1 MKSKIIEP
9 SFDNTINE
17 EFNKILERKKGI
29 AADKIVSEA
38 EARRRGSQTNIA
50 RFFKSLYIPPSAED
64 FKGLMYYF
72 VGKGKQGDADLK
84 WFKEKLFDPFAKG
97 IRSWNAYKQNMVN
110 EYQALKK
117 KFPKVSKSL
126 NKLIPGT
133 VFTNDTAIR
142 TYLFDKAGYDI
153 PGLSMQQKRDLI
165 QHVKNNPDIMAF
177 ADALS
182 TITRSK
188 DGYPAP
194 NANWAVSSIPGDMN
208 ALVNKV
214 GRKQFLQDWINQKDN
229 IFNKDNLNKIQAV
242 YGNQFLESL
251 NNILYRM
258 ENGGNRLVSPDSTV
272 NGFVSWINGSVGA
285 IMFFNMRSA
294 LLQTISTVNFINWS
308 DNNIFKAS
316 AAFANQPQFWKDFA
330 KLFNSDQLKQRRKG
344 LQTDVSASELTKAF
358 AERKMTPASVV
369 SYLLSKGFTPT
380 QLADSFA
387 IAFGGASFY
396 RNRFNKLKKE
406 GMTDAQANEQAMLDF
421 QEIAEETQQSSRED
435 LVSQQQASVLGRM
448 VLAFQNVTMQMGR
461 LTKKAMS
468 DLMNGRGDFKTNVSK
483 IVYYA
488 VVQNIVFAALQT
500 GLAALMWGEDE
511 EEIENRTRRS
521 LNQALDSF
529 LRGTG
534 LYGALLSTLKNV
546 IIQWHLQKDKPF
558 GRRDKWKIAQE
569 MASLS
574 PPIGAKMRKIMSAFD
589 TEVFNEGVGKK
600 LGFRIENPEIQK
612 WAKIIEATTNLPL
625 ARIVN
630 KANNL
635 EEAITGN
642 HLLWQKAGLILGWSR
657 WDVGIKDEELEKAK
671 EEAKEERKEQKKIE
685 KEIEKEEKKK
695 EEEKEKKEK
704 GIKTIRCSGI
714 RSNGTRCKL
723 TTETAAKTFLCVHH
737 KAFKDGSDTDG
748 DGKKEYRCIAT
759 KSNGKR
765 CKNKTENA
773 NKKCYAHQ

>member
-1 MKSKIIEP
+1 
-9 SFDNTINE
+9 
-17 EFNKILERKKGI
+17 
-29 AADKIVSEA
+29 
-38 EARRRGSQTNIA
+38 
-50 RFFKSLYIPPSAED
+50 
-64 FKGLMYYF
+64 
-72 VGKGKQGDADLK
+72 
-84 WFKEKLFDPFAKG
+84 
-97 IRSWNAYKQNMVN
+97 
-110 EYQALKK
+110 
-117 KFPKVSKSL
+117 
-126 NKLIPGT
+126 
-133 VFTNDTAIR
+133 
-142 TYLFDKAGYDI
+142 
-153 PGLSMQQKRDLI
+153 
-165 QHVKNNPDIMAF
+165 
-177 ADALS
+177 
-182 TITRSK
+182 
-188 DGYPAP
+188 
-194 NANWAVSSIPGDMN
+194 
-208 ALVNKV
+208 
-214 GRKQFLQDWINQKDN
+214 
-229 IFNKDNLNKIQAV
+229 
-242 YGNQFLESL
+242 
-251 NNILYRM
+251 
-258 ENGGNRLVSPDSTV
+258 
-272 NGFVSWINGSVGA
+272 
-285 IMFFNMRSA
+285 
-294 LLQTISTVNFINWS
+294 
-308 DNNIFKAS
+308 
-316 AAFANQPQFWKDFA
+316 
-330 KLFNSDQLKQRRKG
+330 
-344 LQTDVSASELTKAF
+344 
-358 AERKMTPASVV
+358 
-369 SYLLSKGFTPT
+369 
-380 QLADSFA
+380 
-387 IAFGGASFY
+387 
-396 RNRFNKLKKE
+396 
-406 GMTDAQANEQAMLDF
+406 MLDF

-642 HLLWQKAGLILGWSR
+642 HLLWQRAGLILGWSR
-657 WDVGIKDEELEKAK
+657 WDVGIKDEELVKAK
-671 EEAKEERKEQKKIE
+671 EEVKEERKEQKKIE

-695 EEEKEKKEK
+695 QEEKEKKEK
-704 GIKTIRCSGI
+704 GIKKVRCSGI

-723 TTETAAKTFLCVHH
+723 TTETAAKKFLCVHH
-737 KAFKDGSDTDG
+737 KPFEDGSDTDG

-759 KSNGKR
+759 KSNGQR
-765 CKNKTENA
+765 CKNKTENT